1 MPGWKFWLL
10 TNCVT
15 LDKLFN
21 LSEALVPS
29 QSRPEHRH

>member
-10 TNCVT
+10 TNWGI

-29 QSRPEHRH
+29 ESHEHWH